1 MAVERVIA
9 GRSGSAVAKELGV
22 HRALICRW
30 CKNPEHPFQRPKKQ
44 EIPEPRKLTLME
56 ELQEMK
62 RMLAEKSLEVDFFR
76 GALQKV
82 EARRQRRGN
91 SGEKTSIT
99 KSEK

>member
-1 MAVERVIA
+1 MAVERVLA
-9 GRSGSAVAKELGV
+9 GQSFSAVAQELGV
-22 HRALICRW
+22 HRTLIYHW
-30 CKNPEHPFQRPKKQ
+30 CKNPDHPFQRQPKAEPQ
-44 EIPEPRKLTLME
+44 EPRKLSVLE
-56 ELQEMK
+56 ELREMK

-91 SGEKTSIT
+91 SGAQTSIT